1 MMIVI
6 RETQTKEKPCLLYL
20 PLFPIYFLMTSHM
33 TLEGGAFDFCS
44 PSARKGGGDK
54 RCSKL

>member
-6 RETQTKEKPCLLYL
+6 RETQTKEKPCLFYL

-33 TLEGGAFDFCS
+33 TYKEVRLILFTERTVGG
-44 PSARKGGGDK
+44 R
-54 RCSKL
+54 R

>member
-1 MMIVI
+1 MIVI